1 MAGPWRP
8 ALTLSCSWGR
18 SKVQDAWL
26 SRGHLGPDMAFP
38 GPRVWATSD
47 RAHCV
52 TGRTSVKGCLL
63 TGLSPV
69 LQARREG
76 VALSLYP
83 HEAWRL
89 GCCLQGGQ
97 GPGSPSVSSHRRG
110 LSLEAAAGPESSAR
124 SSQPPACEEAASVSD
139 GRSEPASSQR
149 AAGAWPCA
157 DTRHPTLSAPTYG
170 SRFESYPFLTTE
182 EMEGL
187 ELHGWLRAAVWLHGA
202 ESDPEPVLSALSLA
216 PSRAGEDK
224 IGKGLW
230 DLQNAVC
237 DSC

>member
-1 MAGPWRP
+1 MWPVQRQSGRTLGDHFLILRFVSTDTYSASWLEIREHSAQTPQVL
-8 ALTLSCSWGR
+8 LTS
-18 SKVQDAWL
+18 QDKQTL
-26 SRGHLGPDMAFP
+26 CHQDRGLKCASGD
-38 GPRVWATSD
+38 S
-47 RAHCV
+47 
-52 TGRTSVKGCLL
+52 TGR
-63 TGLSPV
+63 
-69 LQARREG
+69 
-76 VALSLYP
+76 
-83 HEAWRL
+83 
-89 GCCLQGGQ
+89 
-97 GPGSPSVSSHRRG
+97 
-110 LSLEAAAGPESSAR
+110 AGPEDSSAW

-139 GRSEPASSQR
+139 GQSEPASSQR

-216 PSRAGEDK
+216 PSRVGEDK